1 MAIKYKW
8 LADRLRELLQNLTL
22 IWASVYVGNSC

>member
-8 LADRLRELLQNLTL
+8 LADRLKEMIYTDIEKGIEKLPT
-22 IWASVYVGNSC
+22 